1 MKIFLVGFSEFI
13 SIEDSNSVS
22 RFLIFKDESG
32 RELKTPVS
40 DEAIR
45 AVATFMASGA
55 QKKEPTPVVKVS
67 APEPVVESA
76 PEPEEE
82 DTIEEED
89 EFEGAEE
96 FGGDAQFPEVPT
108 SEDDIPSL

>member
-13 SIEDSNSVS
+13 SIEDSNAVS
-22 RFLIFKDESG
+22 RFLIFKDENG

-45 AVATFMASGA
+45 AVATFMACGVSR
-55 QKKEPTPVVKVS
+55 KEPQVPVAKVS
-67 APEPVVESA
+67 VPEPVV
-76 PEPEEE
+76 EPEEE
-82 DTIEEED
+82 DTFEED

>member
-22 RFLIFKDESG
+22 RFLIFKDENG

-45 AVATFMASGA
+45 AVATFMASGL
-55 QKKEPTPVVKVS
+55 QKKESPAPVVRT
-67 APEPVVESA
+67 PEPVVEQ
-76 PEPEEE
+76 EPEEG
-82 DTIEEED
+82 DIPEEESD

-96 FGGDAQFPEVPT
+96 FGGDPQFPEVPT
-108 SEDDIPSL
+108 SEEDIPSL